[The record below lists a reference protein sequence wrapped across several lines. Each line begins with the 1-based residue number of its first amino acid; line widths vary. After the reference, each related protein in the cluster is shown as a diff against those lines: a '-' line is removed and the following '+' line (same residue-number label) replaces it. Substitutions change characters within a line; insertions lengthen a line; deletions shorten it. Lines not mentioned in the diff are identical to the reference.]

1 MLSSDGGGVAGEGAR
16 LVSTE
21 RDLELGSPL
30 PTRDTTPASQL
41 LSLLKYIHPFLCF
54 IIWDSF
60 GFDKTKIICL

>member
-41 LSLLKYIHPFLCF
+41 LYYHSSNTSILFCVVLFGILLDL
-54 IIWDSF
+54 
-60 GFDKTKIICL
+60 TKQK